1 MLDLNLLKLDRASNK
16 SLQQQLFQVLR
27 QGILSAEIP
36 ADSKLPS
43 SRQLATTLVIGRNTV
58 IAAYDQLI
66 AEGYLVSKVGSG
78 TRVSTSVSE
87 VQSKKK
93 SKCPGNSPKLS
104 TRGIRMTS
112 AKRSMYSG
120 VQASFQAG
128 LPALDEFPYAKWSR
142 YVARNYRSG
151 AKTLFG
157 YDTAGGL
164 PELRSAI
171 AKYVRTQR
179 GVVCEDSQ
187 VIVISGSQAALDLSA
202 RMLIDPGDDVW
213 IENPCYQGAKGAFLG
228 AGANLCPIPVGPAG
242 LDVDYAFGRYPNAQV
257 AFVTP
262 SYQYPLGITMSLDQR
277 LRLLDWAEQTESWII
292 EDDYDSEFRYSGHS
306 ISALQGLDSGERV
319 LYMGTYSKT
328 MFPSLRIAYL
338 IVPYKLVGGFQN
350 ALRQSGQSSPLPL
363 QAAMADFINEGAYV
377 HHVRRM
383 KGIYLQRQQFFLEL
397 VDHHLKDV
405 IQFEG
410 ADAGMHLIGY
420 FNDQRTNDKA
430 VSVSALRLGIAAPSL
445 SSLYIT
451 EPIKQGLYLGYAG
464 TAEPAMERGV
474 IKLATALGLKL

>member
-1 MLDLNLLKLDRASNK
+1 MLDINLLKLDRDSHE
-16 SLQQQLFQVLR
+16 SLQQQLFRILR
-27 QGILSAEIP
+27 QGILSTELP
-36 ADSKLPS
+36 ADLKLPS
-43 SRQLATTLVIGRNTV
+43 SRQLAVKLGIGRNTV
-58 IAAYDQLI
+58 IAVYDQLI

-78 TRVSTSVSE
+78 TRVSSSVSE
-87 VQSKKK
+87 VQSKHK
-93 SKCPGNSPKLS
+93 SKTLGNSPRLS
-104 TRGIRMTS
+104 VRGIRMCLT
-112 AKRSMYSG
+112 KRSLFSG

-142 YVARNYRSG
+142 YVARHYRSG
-151 AKTLFG
+151 AKALFG

-164 PELRSAI
+164 SELRSAI
-171 AKYVRTQR
+171 AKYARTQR
-179 GVVCEDSQ
+179 GVVCDDSQ

-242 LDVDYAFGRYPNAQV
+242 LDVEYASKRYPNARV

-292 EDDYDSEFRYSGHS
+292 EDDYDSEYRYRGHS

-328 MFPSLRIAYL
+328 MFPSIRIAYL
-338 IVPYKLVGGFQN
+338 IVPYELVGGFQN
-350 ALRQSGQSSPLPL
+350 ALKQSGQSSPLPL

-397 VDHHLKDV
+397 ADYYLKHV

-420 FNDQRTNDKA
+420 FNDQLTDDNA
-430 VSVSALRLGIAAPSL
+430 VSQRALALGIAAPSL

-451 EPIKQGLYLGYAG
+451 EPVKRGLYLGYAG
-464 TAEPAMERGV
+464 TTEPAMERGV
-474 IKLATALGLKL
+474 LKLASALGLKL

>member
-1 MLDLNLLKLDRASNK
+1 MLDINTLKLDRKNHE

-27 QGILSAEIP
+27 QGVLSSDLP
-36 ADSKLPS
+36 ADLKLPS
-43 SRQLATTLVIGRNTV
+43 SRQLATSLSIARNTV
-58 IAAYDQLI
+58 IAVYDQLI
-66 AEGYLVSKVGSG
+66 AEGYLISKVGSG
-78 TRVSTSVSE
+78 TRVSNSVSE
-87 VQSKKK
+87 VQSKQK
-93 SKCPGNSPKLS
+93 SKLPGQSPRLS
-104 TRGIRMTS
+104 TRGLRMTS
-112 AKRSMYSG
+112 TKRSMFTG

-151 AKTLFG
+151 AKALFG

-179 GVVCEDSQ
+179 GVVCDDSQ

-202 RMLIDPGDDVW
+202 RMLIDPGDDIW

-228 AGANLCPIPVGPAG
+228 AGANLCPIPVGSAG
-242 LDVDYAFGRYPNAQV
+242 LDVEYAAKQYPNARV

-292 EDDYDSEFRYSGHS
+292 EDDYDSEFRYRGHS

-328 MFPSLRIAYL
+328 MFPSIRIAYL
-338 IVPYKLVGGFQN
+338 IVPFALVNVFQN
-350 ALRQSGQSSPLPL
+350 ALRQSGQLSPLPL

-383 KGIYLQRQQFFLEL
+383 KGIYSQRQQCFL
-397 VDHHLKDV
+397 DMAGKYLKEALR
-405 IQFEG
+405 FER

-420 FNDQRTNDKA
+420 FNDQNTDDKA
-430 VSVSALRLGIAAPSL
+430 IAERALTQGIVAPSL
-445 SSLYIT
+445 SSLYLT
-451 EPIKQGLYLGYAG
+451 EQVKRGLYLGYAG
-464 TAEPAMERGV
+464 TAESAMERGV
-474 IKLATALGLKL
+474 LQLAATIGLK